1 MKINKVHCLFEQS
14 GTFRDVFRNKGYE
27 AYCYDLENQFNETD
41 YQIDLF
47 NEIEKGYNQEPS
59 IFDNVSENDL
69 ILAFFPC
76 TWFSVQNELIWSR
89 KVYNFKTWSEEKINE
104 YISNRER
111 ERESVYN
118 LLIKFIKIIERK
130 KIKTVIEN
138 PYTRNYLLSQEEIKQ
153 PDLII
158 MNRRDLGDHYTK
170 PTMFYYYNFEPT
182 VFSNYTI
189 IKDYEIKKVN
199 NENGIKRSLI
209 SQKFEYNFVSK
220 YIIGK

>member
-27 AYCYDLENQFNETD
+27 AYCYDLENRFNETD

-59 IFDNVSENDL
+59 IFDNISENDL

-89 KVYNFKTWSEEKINE
+89 NSYNFKTWSEEKINE

-118 LLIKFIKIIERK
+118 LLVKFIKIIERK

-138 PYTRNYLLSQEEIKQ
+138 PYTSNYLLSQKEMKQ

-189 IKDYEIKKVN
+189 IKEYKIKKVS
-199 NENGIKRSLI
+199 NEHGIERSLI
-209 SQKFEYNFVSK
+209 SPEFAYNFVSK
-220 YIIGK
+220 YILGK